1 MHIREFQ
8 NLIKEMYWH
17 KDARRSAE
25 ANFIYLVEEVGELG
39 SAIVKGNRKLIEE
52 ELADAFAWLVTVANA
67 LSIDIEEVALKRYGG
82 SCPKCR
88 ANPCR
93 CSTK

>member
-17 KDARRSAE
+17 KDLQRSAE
-25 ANFIYLVEEVGELG
+25 ANFIYLVEEIGELG
-39 SAIVKGNRKLIEE
+39 SAIVKGDRKLMEE

-67 LSIDIEEVALKRYGG
+67 LSIDIEEAALKRYGG
-82 SCPKCR
+82 GCPKCG

-93 CSTK
+93 CSSK